1 MTPYPELKARWR
13 GADRGAFLRA
23 VEEPHLVLWTEL
35 NAAEDAERPTA
46 AFLTIATSAQA
57 LAAQAGPIA
66 ALPVVKRPGAN
77 AFGMMITL
85 GRAPNNDLVLADRR
99 ISKFHCYLRRLG
111 AQWVVSDASSTNGT
125 QVDQVAVPRER
136 SVPLRS
142 GARLT
147 LGGSVE
153 LEFLE
158 PPDLYERLRAP

>member
-1 MTPYPELKARWR
+1 MTPYRELQARWR
-13 GADRGAFLRA
+13 GADRAAFLTA
-23 VEEPHLVLWTEL
+23 VKDPHLVLWTEL
-35 NAAEDAERPTA
+35 NAEEGEDRPTA
-46 AFLTIATSAQA
+46 AFMTIAASAAA

-77 AFGMMITL
+77 AFGMMVTV

-99 ISKFHCYLRRLG
+99 VSKFHCYLRRLG
-111 AQWVVSDASSTNGT
+111 ANWVVSDASSTNGT
-125 QVDQVAVPRER
+125 QVDRVAVPRER
-136 SVPLRS
+136 SIPLRS

-158 PPDLYERLRAP
+158 PADLYERLRTG